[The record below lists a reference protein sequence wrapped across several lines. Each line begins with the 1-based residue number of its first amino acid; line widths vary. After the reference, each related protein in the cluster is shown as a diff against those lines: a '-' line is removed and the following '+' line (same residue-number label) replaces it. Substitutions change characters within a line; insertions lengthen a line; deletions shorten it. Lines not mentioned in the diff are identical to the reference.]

1 MTNGSSL
8 KTVLAVAAAV
18 VFIQAL
24 LGVRATVA
32 PSAAVQTPSSTS
44 GRETFVGTYRLLTIE
59 EKDAGGTWAE
69 TPGFNRIGYITYAET
84 GHMGVHIMP
93 RSRQPFKS
101 NPPTGQDV
109 QTALRGYAAYFGS
122 FTVDESEQFVVHHRM
137 GQINPGGTVDAKRF
151 YDFEDDRLILTP
163 APADGGGKSTAT
175 RRLVWERLPNAPLSA
190 EERRFVGFHRLLY
203 TDRYRE
209 KDGEKIFHGARNEER
224 AGTSYIIYTPT
235 GHMMVHL
242 MHKEGRMKYAGAQ
255 PTPAEVLQA
264 FQTYTG
270 YFGRFTTYE
279 TYDPP
284 FLMHN
289 QQGHVRPARN
299 VDATKRFYEFTGNV
313 LRLGGPPSLNE
324 AGEMEGGHLYWERQ
338 LSID

>member
-1 MTNGSSL
+1 MRAPGNG
-8 KTVLAVAAAV
+8 
-18 VFIQAL
+18 
-24 LGVRATVA
+24 
-32 PSAAVQTPSSTS
+32 
-44 GRETFVGTYRLLTIE
+44 
-59 EKDAGGTWAE
+59 AE
-69 TPGFNRIGYITYAET
+69 TPDFNRIGYITYADT

-93 RSRQPFKS
+93 RSRQPFPS
-101 NPPTGQDV
+101 NPPTGEEV
-109 QTALRGYAAYFGS
+109 QTALRGYTAYFGS

-151 YDFEDDRLILTP
+151 FDFEDDHLILTP
-163 APADGGGKSTAT
+163 APADGGDKSTAT

-190 EERRFVGFHRLLY
+190 EEKNFVGFHKLLY
-203 TDRYRE
+203 TDRYRM
-209 KDGEKIFHGARNEER
+209 KDGEQIFHGERNEER

-255 PTPAEVLQA
+255 PTPAETLAA
-264 FQTYTG
+264 FQTYSG

-289 QQGHVRPARN
+289 QQGHVRPARH
-299 VDATKRFYEFTGNV
+299 VDATKRFYQFTGNV

-324 AGEMEGGHLYWERQ
+324 AGEMEGGHLYWEKQ
-338 LSID
+338 GPID

>member
-18 VFIQAL
+18 VFIPAL
-24 LGVRATVA
+24 LGVRVTVA
-32 PSAAVQTPSSTS
+32 PSGAVQPPSSTS
-44 GRETFVGTYRLLTIE
+44 DRETFVGTYRLLTIE
-59 EKDAGGTWAE
+59 EKDARGKWAE

-101 NPPTGQDV
+101 DPPAGQEV

-137 GQINPGGTVDAKRF
+137 GQINPGGAVDAKRF

-190 EERRFVGFHRLLY
+190 EERKFVGFHRLLY

-209 KDGEKIFHGARNEER
+209 KDGEQIFHGARNEER

-242 MHKEGRMKYAGAQ
+242 MHKEGRVKYAGAQ
-255 PTPAEVLQA
+255 PSPAELLQA
-264 FQTYTG
+264 FQTYSG

-324 AGEMEGGHLYWERQ
+324 ASEMEGGHLYWERQ